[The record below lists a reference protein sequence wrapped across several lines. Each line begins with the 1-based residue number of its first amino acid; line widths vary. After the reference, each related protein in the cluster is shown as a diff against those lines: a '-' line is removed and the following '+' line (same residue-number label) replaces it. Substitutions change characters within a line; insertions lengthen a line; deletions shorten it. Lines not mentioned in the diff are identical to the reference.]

1 MEEKFKFTTEELA
14 ELQRIATHLKTTMGD
29 TLEPDDEN
37 YLRQQLEKTGKAR
50 PATVG
55 YPQFSSAFR
64 NVIYELKDNDV
75 ASVLNNKTAALQL
88 ELDKLKKLG

>member
-1 MEEKFKFTTEELA
+1 MIPARKSVEK
-14 ELQRIATHLKTTMGD
+14 
-29 TLEPDDEN
+29 N
-37 YLRQQLEKTGKAR
+37 YAAGSPEYVLRQQLEKTGKAR